1 MPGVARN
8 NSELP
13 SRVMKSWPDR
23 DWICTMDED
32 EVGEEEEEEEDGMG
46 WDGMAMMRMRVR
58 GMSERASE
66 EVKSAAGTRPGGAR
80 ADRTRRNY
88 AIWHVVQKS
97 RDCRRT
103 AGRDVLTDG
112 GATKEGGA
120 REGREGGS

>member
-46 WDGMAMMRMRVR
+46 WDDDDEDEGE
-58 GMSERASE
+58 GEERAR
-66 EVKSAAGTRPGGAR
+66 K
-80 ADRTRRNY
+80 
-88 AIWHVVQKS
+88 
-97 RDCRRT
+97 
-103 AGRDVLTDG
+103 
-112 GATKEGGA
+112 
-120 REGREGGS
+120 